1 MENKLSKGGSLRIK
15 SPQLYHPAT
24 PVTTGT
30 SGTALHTG
38 AGDRSENGSAGRAVR
53 GPYGPAVLCTCG
65 HPRASHLTGI
75 GCTKNGQRIGGAQT
89 LCPCT
94 AFKARGGVEAGK
106 AARS

>member
-38 AGDRSENGSAGRAVR
+38 AGDRSENGSAGRAVQR
-53 GPYGPAVLCTCG
+53 REAPDRAGAICVFCG
-65 HPRASHLTGI
+65 HEFSEHFRAFGRSLCDGAD
-75 GCTKNGQRIGGAQT
+75 GCR
-89 LCPCT
+89 CR
-94 AFKARGGVEAGK
+94 AFKARGGAEAGK
-106 AARS
+106 AVRS